1 MMSMKSPKITPDI
14 VQKVARLA
22 HLTITPQEQQ
32 KFATQL
38 SSVLAYISKIQK
50 LKTENVEETSQV
62 TGLTNVTRQDEVDEK
77 RMFTQEESLSNAK
90 QVHEGYFMVPA
101 IFEE

>member
-1 MMSMKSPKITPDI
+1 MKSMKITPAV

-38 SSVLAYISKIQK
+38 SSVLGYISKIQK
-50 LKTENVEETSQV
+50 LKTEGVEETSQV
-62 TGLTNVTRQDEVDEK
+62 TGLTNVTREDVVDEK
-77 RMFTQEESLSNAK
+77 RMLTQEEALSNAK
-90 QVHEGYFMVPA
+90 QSYEGYFMVPA